1 MTARDS
7 HASLR
12 EAVDAPVG
20 APDRPRPHVDSW
32 SATIKAVFSDTDLRL
47 DASSYDPKVVGI
59 PQALAQRGIAVEPL
73 GDLATITLPNRF
85 ERVWALDA
93 EHGVPYLNATDLLS
107 LFSFGRPAADMRYL
121 SHATNYDVDSLL
133 VREGWILMTCSG
145 TVGRVFYVGRRLNGW
160 AATHDIIRIV
170 PNDPEMT
177 GYLYAW
183 LSSDAARTQIGG
195 RQHGGQ
201 IRHVTG
207 GHMAALPIP
216 RLDAAEEAR
225 IGARVMA
232 ALESRERAI
241 ESLTEAWTL

>member
-1 MTARDS
+1 MRLPMRLPGLARMS
-7 HASLR
+7 NRGRQHV
-12 EAVDAPVG
+12 EAI
-20 APDRPRPHVDSW
+20 S
-32 SATIKAVFSDTDLRL
+32 SDTDLRL
-47 DASSYDPKVVGI
+47 DASSYDPKVMGL
-59 PQALAQRGIAVEPL
+59 PQALAERGIAVEPL
-73 GDLATITLPNRF
+73 GDLASVTLRNRF

-107 LFSFGRPAADMRYL
+107 LFSFGRPAADIRYL

-170 PNDPEMT
+170 PKDPEMT

-183 LSSDAARTQIGG
+183 LSADAARTHIGG

-201 IRHVTG
+201 ITHVTDA
-207 GHMAALPIP
+207 HVSALPVP
-216 RLDAAEEAR
+216 RLDSAEEAR
-225 IGARVMA
+225 VGGRVMA

-241 ESLTEAWTL
+241 ESLTEAWPL

>member
-1 MTARDS
+1 MTARHS
-7 HASLR
+7 HASSS
-12 EAVDAPVG
+12 EAGDALA
-20 APDRPRPHVDSW
+20 APSARPRPHVESW
-32 SATIKAVFSDTDLRL
+32 SATFEAVSSDPDLRL
-47 DASSYDPKVVGI
+47 DASCYDPKVVGI
-59 PQALAQRGIAVEPL
+59 PRALAERGITVQPL

-107 LFSFGRPAADMRYL
+107 LFSFGRPAADIRYL

-145 TVGRVFYVGRRLNGW
+145 TVGRVFYVGRRLDGW

-170 PNDPEMT
+170 PKDPAMT

-183 LSSDAARTQIGG
+183 LSTDAARTQIGG

-201 IRHVTG
+201 ITHVTDA
-207 GHMAALPIP
+207 HMAALPIP
-216 RLDAAEEAR
+216 RLDAAEETR
-225 IGARVMA
+225 IGARVMT